1 MTFDRDQ
8 AVQRIAD
15 HVDELTRPR
24 THIEPYY
31 VWIKRNRAMQAH
43 VTHHPPLL
51 TQLHELA
58 TTPAVVEQSESGHS
72 VPRSRPPGGF
82 DALDR
87 LMAIEAGS
95 AKWVSVYL
103 RRDLRDTVEDNLRLL
118 VGAAT
123 RIDRDIDLRDLAGDV
138 HRWHGWAA
146 TLTGWQTP
154 PWRPRVAC
162 PWCERTGT
170 LRVHLDKKRAT
181 CMACGEVWSEEDGTI
196 LLLADYIREL
206 GEQPN
211 QQAGASA

>member
-8 AVQRIAD
+8 AVQHIAD

-24 THIEPYY
+24 WHVEQFHQW
-31 VWIKRNRAMQAH
+31 VNRNRKLFAAKTLQ
-43 VTHHPPLL
+43 PSLL
-51 TQLHELA
+51 AQLHRLA
-58 TTPAVVEQSESGHS
+58 VEPETVEQGESGRS

-95 AKWVSVYL
+95 AKWVTVHL

-123 RIDRDIDLRDLAGDV
+123 RIDRDVDLRDLAADV
-138 HRWHGWAA
+138 RRWHGWAA

-154 PWRPRVAC
+154 PWRPRVPC
-162 PWCERTGT
+162 PWCERTGS
-170 LRVHLDKKRAT
+170 LRVHLDRKWAT
-181 CMACGEVWSEEDGTI
+181 CMACGEVWSTEDGTI
-196 LLLADYIREL
+196 FLLADHIRQL
-206 GEQPN
+206 GEQDT
-211 QQAGASA
+211 QGASA